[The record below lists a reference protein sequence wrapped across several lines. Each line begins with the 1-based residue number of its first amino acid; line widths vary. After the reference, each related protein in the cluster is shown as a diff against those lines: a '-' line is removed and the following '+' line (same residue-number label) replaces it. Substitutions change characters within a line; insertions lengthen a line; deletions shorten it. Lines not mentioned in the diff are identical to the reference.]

1 MGKIYCGKRY
11 GLTHFLTGFF
21 LGASL
26 GFFASSVIYGI
37 LIINIILAIVAGLF
51 GSKIYVNYLI
61 GRRKHEFTL
70 EFCDYLDAISSSLSC
85 GKNSYE
91 ALLIANDDMHNL
103 YPAVSPICVESLR
116 ISNGLKSG
124 RSIDELL
131 DSMAKRTGSEDVAVF
146 ADVFSICNIAGGNLR
161 QTVYDT
167 KQTIT
172 EKINIENEI
181 RTSLAA
187 PKNELNIMATMPIV
201 ITAALS
207 ILDDGADPKR
217 TILINTIAVA
227 LFIGSY
233 ILGLKIVKI
242 EV

>member
-1 MGKIYCGKRY
+1 M
-11 GLTHFLTGFF
+11 
-21 LGASL
+21 
-26 GFFASSVIYGI
+26 
-37 LIINIILAIVAGLF
+37 
-51 GSKIYVNYLI
+51 
-61 GRRKHEFTL
+61 
-70 EFCDYLDAISSSLSC
+70 
-85 GKNSYE
+85 
-91 ALLIANDDMHNL
+91 
-103 YPAVSPICVESLR
+103 
-116 ISNGLKSG
+116 
-124 RSIDELL
+124 
-131 DSMAKRTGSEDVAVF
+131 
-146 ADVFSICNIAGGNLR
+146 R

-172 EKINIENEI
+172 EKIKIENEI

-207 ILDDGADPKR
+207 ILDDGADPKK